1 MKIRTDFV
9 TNSSSSSFV
18 VVFGK
23 ATDKDLAKKSAVE
36 NNMEECLYT
45 GDDLL
50 KEWDCLQNWNTCNDW
65 CWVDPFPD
73 KDEIEKDGLYF
84 IYSDCED
91 VNANEWGE
99 IDEDEVDEHYDSVTD
114 KVYKI
119 EGFDFRVD
127 SGSGRNG

>member
-18 VVFGK
+18 AVFGRS
-23 ATDKDLAKKSAVE
+23 TDKDLAQKSAIE
-36 NNMEECLYT
+36 NDMKECLYT
-45 GDDLL
+45 GAELL
-50 KEWDCLQNWNTCNDW
+50 KEWNNLQRWHTCNDW

-73 KDEIEKDGLYF
+73 KDSIKEDELYF

-91 VNANEWGE
+91 VDADEWGE
-99 IDEDEVDEHYDSVTD
+99 INEDEVDEHYDSVSSMIN
-114 KVYKI
+114 KI
-119 EGFDFRVD
+119 DGFDFTID

>member
-18 VVFGK
+18 AVFG
-23 ATDKDLAKKSAVE
+23 TAKNYEDALKSAKD
-36 NNMEECLYT
+36 NKLDNYIMT
-45 GDDLL
+45 GKELL
-50 KEWDCLQNWNTCNDW
+50 EDYYNIHRENTCDDW

-73 KDEIEKDGLYF
+73 KEKIREDALYF

-91 VNANEWGE
+91 VNTDEDGY
-99 IDEDEVDEHYDSVTD
+99 ILEDEVDDHYNSVSEKID
-114 KVYKI
+114 KL
-119 EGFDFRVD
+119 EGFIFNIE